1 MGLYPYQERVK
12 QLIQN
17 GKSVI
22 LQAPT
27 GAGKTRAALAP
38 FIEAFFDALP
48 EAFPRQCIYSVPM
61 RVLANQFVQE
71 YRQYTETYERKFRR
85 SMNVRIQTGEQPDD
99 PELHGDLIFTT
110 IDQTLSNVLGVPYAL
125 GSGRANL
132 NAGAVIG
139 SYLVFDEF
147 HLYPPDGA
155 LKTTLQIL
163 KLLNGI
169 TPFVLMTATFS
180 SAMLDDLKREL
191 GAEVETVPPDE
202 LQQIPSQQ
210 NKVRRYHV
218 VQDVLTADA
227 VLRHHQNR
235 SIAICNTVERA
246 QELFCALRDHPNCGN
261 TQVILLHARFTASDR
276 KKKENFIREQFGKD
290 KSKWTIPSMILVA
303 TQVIEVGLDITCE
316 NLHTEIAPAN
326 AIFQRAGRCARF
338 ENEQGDVFIY
348 DVELNKKGER
358 NFMPYTGVEAKLC
371 AKAWDAFLARDG
383 DALDFYGEQQ
393 VIDEVHTEA
402 DRELLRS
409 MREGEGE
416 IWDKIQ
422 SAMILGD
429 VTTRRALIRD
439 SNDSRTIL
447 VHSQPEQL
455 GNPFRYRGFSLYI
468 GSLLG
473 KFEQLQE
480 WQREKGLDWVF
491 KYPEEK
497 SESREEDSRA
507 PIEYVW
513 RPAWEKEHFTCSPL
527 LVVHPALVEYDADVG
542 FRFGTNGDPTRN
554 DLNELAP
561 HPPRKDEFKYRLE
574 DYATHIAKMTR
585 GFESEWRARLRF
597 AAARLEQTQGW
608 QSGSIERAAR
618 MAIACHDLGKLDVRW
633 QKWAR
638 KYQEAIGEPVT
649 DPNFMIVHTHSETEA
664 HRQIAK
670 MIRLRRPSHAGE
682 GAIAVAKIVNTF
694 FSDSPQ
700 AREALRRITLSAIAR
715 HHSAQAKEHDEN
727 YRLADGARAALF
739 TALQNAG
746 IVVEQDVMK
755 ELLLRA
761 PQTDLEKQILKGDH
775 ANEWWLAY
783 FLIVRA
789 LRMSDGESQEEA

>member
-12 QLIQN
+12 QWIHS

-38 FIEAFFDALP
+38 FIEAFFDFPP

-61 RVLANQFVQE
+61 RVLANQFLNE
-71 YRQYTETYERKFRR
+71 YDKYAQAYERKFRHT
-85 SMNVRIQTGEQPDD
+85 MAVRVQTGERPDD
-99 PELHGDLIFTT
+99 PELRGDLVFTT

-191 GAEVETVPPDE
+191 GAEVVTVPSDE
-202 LQQIPSQQ
+202 LEKIPSQQ

-218 VQDVLTADA
+218 IKEMLTADA
-227 VLRHHQNR
+227 VLSHHQHR

-246 QELFCALRDHPNCGN
+246 QELFRALRDHPGRGD

-276 KKKENFIREQFGKD
+276 KTKEEMIRDQFGKD
-290 KSKWTIPSMILVA
+290 KSKWTIPSVILVA

-326 AIFQRAGRCARF
+326 AVFQRAGRCARF
-338 ENEQGDVFIY
+338 ENEQGNVFIY
-348 DVELNKKGER
+348 DVALNQKGKR
-358 NFMPYTGVEAKLC
+358 NLMPYTGIEAELC
-371 AKAWDAFLARDG
+371 EKAWEAFSKRDG
-383 DALDFYGEQQ
+383 VALDFHDEQQ

-409 MREGEGE
+409 MCEGERE
-416 IWDKIQ
+416 IWNKIQ
-422 SAMILGD
+422 SAMVLGE
-429 VTTRRALIRD
+429 VTVRRDLIRD

-447 VHSQPEQL
+447 VHNEPEKL
-455 GNPFRYRGFSLYI
+455 DKPFRRRGFSLYI

-473 KFEQLQE
+473 KFAQLQE

-497 SESREEDSRA
+497 SDDREEDSRA

-513 RPAWEKEHFTCSPL
+513 RPAWTEEHFTCSPM
-527 LVVHPALVEYDADVG
+527 LVVHPAFVEYDAEVG
-542 FRFGTNGDPTRN
+542 FRFSPNGDPTRN

-561 HPPRKDEFKYRLE
+561 RPPRKDEFTYQLE
-574 DYATHIAKMTR
+574 DYSTHIGKMTR
-585 GFESEWRARLRF
+585 VFESKWLDRLRF
-597 AAARLEQTQGW
+597 AAARLEQLQDLP
-608 QSGSIERAAR
+608 SGSIERAAR
-618 MAIACHDLGKLDVRW
+618 LAIACHDLGKLDVRW

-638 KYQEAIGEPVT
+638 EYQKAIGEPVT
-649 DPNFMIVHTHSETEA
+649 DANLMIAHTHSETEA
-664 HRQIAK
+664 HCQIAK
-670 MIRLRRPSHAGE
+670 TIRPQRPPHAGE
-682 GAIAVAKIVNTF
+682 GAIAVAKIINTF
-694 FSDSPQ
+694 FSDTPD
-700 AREALRRITLSAIAR
+700 AREALRKITLSAIVR
-715 HHSAQAKEHDEN
+715 HHSAQTRSFED
-727 YRLADGARAALF
+727 YRLAEAASEALF
-739 TALQNAG
+739 AAMQHAG
-746 IVVEQDVMK
+746 LDVNRQVAND
-755 ELLLRA
+755 LLSSA
-761 PQTDLEKQILKGDH
+761 PQTDLEKQILRGDD
-775 ANEWWLAY
+775 AKEWWLAY
-783 FLIVRA
+783 FLVVRA
-789 LRMSDGESQEEA
+789 LRMSDIESQEET